1 MLRKTRII
9 CTQGPTTEREGV
21 VEALIE
27 NGMNCA
33 SFNFS
38 HGDHESHLYRINMV
52 REAAKKT
59 GAVVSLILDTKGPEM
74 RLGDFSDGPV
84 YLDAGQRFILTN
96 DGELGDKS
104 RVSVSYK
111 NLYQEVKPGNTLLL
125 ADGLVALKV
134 DAIEG
139 ENIIT
144 TVQNSGRMS
153 DKKRIAAPGVAL
165 NLPPISAQDER
176 DIIFGCEQGLD
187 FVAASFIQRAEDVK
201 AIRELIKS
209 HNGKMEILSKIENL
223 TGVKNFDD
231 ILDVSDGIMVA
242 RGDLGVEIPAEDVPI
257 IQKEIVKKCN
267 RVGKPVIVATQMLE
281 SMTDNPRPTRA
292 EVSDVGN
299 AVLDGADAI
308 MLSGE
313 TANGKYPVEAVATMA
328 KIAKRMEEGLSYRGL
343 LTQQGIEKVHSR
355 TRAIA
360 HATVQMAYELEA
372 AAIITP
378 SLSGYTT
385 EAVSRFRPKA
395 AIIAYTPNEEVL
407 RKVNLRWGVYPILGK
422 MWEGPDNAGMIK
434 EAADGALSHG
444 YVKPGDYTIVTAG
457 IKSEEGN
464 TNSIRVHVV

>member
-1 MLRKTRII
+1 
-9 CTQGPTTEREGV
+9 
-21 VEALIE
+21 
-27 NGMNCA
+27 
-33 SFNFS
+33 
-38 HGDHESHLYRINMV
+38 
-52 REAAKKT
+52 
-59 GAVVSLILDTKGPEM
+59 
-74 RLGDFSDGPV
+74 
-84 YLDAGQRFILTN
+84 
-96 DGELGDKS
+96 
-104 RVSVSYK
+104 
-111 NLYQEVKPGNTLLL
+111 
-125 ADGLVALKV
+125 
-134 DAIEG
+134 
-139 ENIIT
+139 
-144 TVQNSGRMS
+144 
-153 DKKRIAAPGVAL
+153 
-165 NLPPISAQDER
+165 
-176 DIIFGCEQGLD
+176 
-187 FVAASFIQRAEDVK
+187 
-201 AIRELIKS
+201 
-209 HNGKMEILSKIENL
+209 MEILSKIENL

>member
-27 NGMNCA
+27 KGMNCA
-33 SFNFS
+33 RFNFS

-176 DIIFGCEQGLD
+176 DIRFGCEQGLD

-223 TGVKNFDD
+223 TGVQNFDD

-242 RGDLGVEIPAEDVPI
+242 RGDLGVEISC
-257 IQKEIVKKCN
+257 Q
-267 RVGKPVIVATQMLE
+267 
-281 SMTDNPRPTRA
+281 
-292 EVSDVGN
+292 
-299 AVLDGADAI
+299 
-308 MLSGE
+308 
-313 TANGKYPVEAVATMA
+313 
-328 KIAKRMEEGLSYRGL
+328 
-343 LTQQGIEKVHSR
+343 
-355 TRAIA
+355 
-360 HATVQMAYELEA
+360 ELR
-372 AAIITP
+372 
-378 SLSGYTT
+378 Y
-385 EAVSRFRPKA
+385 
-395 AIIAYTPNEEVL
+395 
-407 RKVNLRWGVYPILGK
+407 
-422 MWEGPDNAGMIK
+422 
-434 EAADGALSHG
+434 
-444 YVKPGDYTIVTAG
+444 
-457 IKSEEGN
+457 
-464 TNSIRVHVV
+464 IRVRRPVLVHGFRIIL